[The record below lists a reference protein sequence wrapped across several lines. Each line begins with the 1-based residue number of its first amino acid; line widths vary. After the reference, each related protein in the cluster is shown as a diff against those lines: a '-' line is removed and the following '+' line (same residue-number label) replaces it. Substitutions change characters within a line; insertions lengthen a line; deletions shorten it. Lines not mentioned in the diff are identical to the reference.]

1 MTPKE
6 KAEQLIETFRMNVL
20 DYEGCGINDH
30 KAKQCAL
37 IAVDEL
43 ILEQCKGRGNTDARY
58 QDERLRY
65 WQEVKQEI
73 VEQQKQN

>member
-20 DYEGCGINDH
+20 DYEGCSINDH

-37 IAVDEL
+37 ISVDEL
-43 ILEQCKGRGNTDARY
+43 ILEQCKGRGNTDAGY
-58 QDERLRY
+58 QDERLIY

-73 VEQQKQN
+73 VEQQKQK

>member
-6 KAEQLIETFRMNVL
+6 KAIQIEEKFRLNVL
-20 DYEGCGINDH
+20 DYEGCGINEH

-37 IAVDEL
+37 IAVDE
-43 ILEQCKGRGNTDARY
+43 IIKSTPHYPSKPLELMPHFLALK
-58 QDERLRY
+58 Y

-73 VEQQKQN
+73 EKL